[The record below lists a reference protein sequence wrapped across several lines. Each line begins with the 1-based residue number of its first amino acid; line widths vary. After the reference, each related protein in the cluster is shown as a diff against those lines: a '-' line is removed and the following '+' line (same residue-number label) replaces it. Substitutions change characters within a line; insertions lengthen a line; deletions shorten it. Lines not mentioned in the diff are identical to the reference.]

1 MKRVVIKVFGQ
12 VQGVL
17 YRHSARNFA
26 ERLGLA
32 GWAKNEEGGSVAIV
46 AEGEEKALGDFAEW
60 CKKGPMLAS
69 VDEVKIEWQ
78 NATGKFKRFEI
89 L

>member
-12 VQGVL
+12 VHGVL
-17 YRHSARNFA
+17 YRHSARNRA

-32 GWAKNEEGGSVAIV
+32 GWAKNEEDGSVTIV

-60 CKKGPMLAS
+60 CKKGPPFAA
-69 VDEVKIEWQ
+69 VDEIKIEWQ
-78 NATGKFKRFEI
+78 NATGEYSKFKI